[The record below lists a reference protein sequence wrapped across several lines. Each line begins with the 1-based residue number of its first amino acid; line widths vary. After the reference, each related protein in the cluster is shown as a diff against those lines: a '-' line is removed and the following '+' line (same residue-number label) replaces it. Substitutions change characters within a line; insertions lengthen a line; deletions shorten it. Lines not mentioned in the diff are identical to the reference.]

1 MRASHLIKQT
11 DNIEAFKRILSMQ
24 VTNCDNQFIEY
35 MALTYE
41 QDERFIKNI
50 NKNRNDDFHHYLIQT
65 MRIFVNKEDNSN

>member
-1 MRASHLIKQT
+1 
-11 DNIEAFKRILSMQ
+11 
-24 VTNCDNQFIEY
+24 

-50 NKNRNDDFHHYLIQT
+50 NKNSNDDFHHYLIQT